1 MDASQWATPD
11 LQELVD
17 LFYDSPEELGEF
29 EEVEAD
35 KLPPNYRQLLAH
47 HSHMTVTLEEFH
59 RSMVDVR
66 VLDSITSNSHY
77 SRTIVLHRKSDS
89 RAVQTASF
97 VFIVLF
103 WRMKFLRKL
112 LNSVNHWVEFKFAT
126 MFSGRSS
133 FSPFGMLNWAPR

>member
-35 KLPPNYRQLLAH
+35 QLPLSYRQLLAH

-89 RAVQTASF
+89 RAVQYGIVRLHRVETRRGARAFAQSIDTARCF
-97 VFIVLF
+97 Q
-103 WRMKFLRKL
+103 
-112 LNSVNHWVEFKFAT
+112 T
-126 MFSGRSS
+126 
-133 FSPFGMLNWAPR
+133 FGHREVARRCVD